1 MPPKKGAIQKKGAKK
16 KKQTDTFLKKEWYVV
31 KVPTYFSNQQNKW
44 RIGYT
49 PAKKAGAR
57 KQLDNRTF
65 VVNLGDLQDDWK
77 KNEHTEYNYKKYTF
91 ATEEVFGFKLLTQWH
106 GMEITRDKRCSLIRK
121 RHSMIQC
128 TVDAKTTDGYILR
141 VMALAFTARQQGQV
155 KKNAYAKHS
164 QERIMRARMR
174 DVIKNHISSETLQ
187 GVVNKLNDDVLG
199 KDILKTC
206 KLIYPLKD
214 SLIEKVKVMRKPK
227 RDVSRLMEMHE
238 LQTEFDQIPKE
249 ELEEL
254 GLAAEDAGAETEQKE
269 QKEQKKRRKSWRRYS
284 GIKKNNK
291 INVQSKSL
299 SFYRFL

>member
-1 MPPKKGAIQKKGAKK
+1 VEFKRKVQKK

-31 KVPTYFSNQQNKW
+31 KVPNYFANEGNKW

-77 KNEHTEYNYKKYTF
+77 KNEHTEYNYKNFTF

-121 RHSMIQC
+121 RHSMIRC

-141 VMALAFTARQQGQV
+141 IMALAFTARQQGQV

-174 DVIKNHISSETLQ
+174 DIIKNHVSSETLQ
-187 GVVNKLNDDVLG
+187 GVVRKLSDDVLG
-199 KDILKTC
+199 KDILKSC

-214 SLIEKVKVMRKPK
+214 SLIEKVKVLRKPK

-238 LQTEFDQIPKE
+238 LQTEFDPIPKD
-249 ELEEL
+249 ELDEQ
-254 GLAAEDAGAETEQKE
+254 GQAAEAGAETAEAKTDAKTETKQETKTAPATE
-269 QKEQKKRRKSWRRYS
+269 EA
-284 GIKKNNK
+284 NE
-291 INVQSKSL
+291 
-299 SFYRFL
+299 